1 MTDKELIDKIRNNDE
16 QAFAEIIDK
25 YKDACFRVAYGIVQ
39 DKHTADDVV
48 QDVFVKFWQIRKD
61 FELTSKFTT
70 WMYRVA
76 TNMALNKVRKQK
88 KSKVFSS
95 LGFDNNDDN
104 EFENKLVHNAEADK
118 NDRNEYIKKALKTA
132 LDTLPKKQRIAFVL
146 NKYEKMSY
154 KEVAEVMELSLANVE
169 TLIHRAK
176 KNLQK
181 KLLDTYKNLKY

>member
-1 MTDKELIDKIRNNDE
+1 MTDKELIEKIRNDNE
-16 QAFAEIIDK
+16 RAFAEIIDK

-76 TNMALNKVRKQK
+76 TNMALNKVRKEK
-88 KSKVFSS
+88 RSKVFSS
-95 LGFDNNDDN
+95 FGFDDDNDN
-104 EFENKLVHNAEADK
+104 EFENKLTHNAEADN
-118 NDRNEYIKKALKTA
+118 NDRNEYIKTALKTA
-132 LDTLPKKQRIAFVL
+132 LNTLPKKQRIAFVL

-154 KEVAEVMELSLANVE
+154 KEIAEVMELSLSSVE
-169 TLIHRAK
+169 SLIHRAK
-176 KNLQK
+176 KGLQK
-181 KLLDTYKNLKY
+181 KLLNTYKNI